1 MGHWSKKK
9 VTKVS
14 MAVVK
19 RGADKMTEKVK
30 AADVG
35 QLHGQLYGPAGKEH
49 RARWFRY
56 PTINRIDQIYIKD
69 IEWMVQQL
77 SAGYKDRPDEV
88 YASELGDTY
97 AEATLGEG
105 KKESDPAEESAA
117 EGDRE

>member
-35 QLHGQLYGPAGKEH
+35 QLHGQLYGPGGKEH
-49 RARWFRY
+49 RSSWFKY
-56 PTINRIDQIYIKD
+56 PKINRIDQVHLKD

-77 SAGYKDRPDEV
+77 SAGFQDRPV
-88 YASELGDTY
+88 KAYVSEIGDSY

-105 KKESDPAEESAA
+105 KKESDPTEESTD
-117 EGDRE
+117 EGDQE

>member
-1 MGHWSKKK
+1 MSQTVQGKGAAKMAEGAKAESVGH
-9 VTKVS
+9 
-14 MAVVK
+14 
-19 RGADKMTEKVK
+19 
-30 AADVG
+30 
-35 QLHGQLYGPAGKEH
+35 QHGQLNGPGGKQH
-49 RARWFRY
+49 RASWFKY
-56 PTINRIDQIYIKD
+56 PKINRIDQIYIKD

-88 YASELGDTY
+88 YVSELGDTY